1 LESNQNR
8 RAIVEENVIF
18 NELSGKTLASR
29 VAVVV
34 AGVISPLGFGLNE
47 TLTSLR
53 TSKDCISPV
62 TRFDVEKCRCKTAGQ
77 ISDERLL
84 GQPRNGRKN
93 ERLHRATRMMI
104 AVLEEAFGQDPGFT
118 PQLTVIGTTSGGMS
132 FGEDYYRALHRHRG
146 LQHSP
151 GWIANYPPQKP
162 VIDAQHAFG
171 ISAPCQVIAN
181 ACASGTNAIGHAF
194 ECVRSGK
201 YQQVLTGGYDALSE
215 LVFVGFDSLQ
225 AATPEKCRPF
235 DRDRSG
241 MVLGEGAAV
250 LALENLESARARRA
264 HVLAEIIGYGI
275 STDNHHLTQPDPSG
289 SGPRRAM
296 EQALQS
302 ANRSAEE
309 VDYINAHGTATTFN
323 DAAEGKAIAELF
335 GKVPVS
341 STKSMI
347 GHSLGAAGAIE
358 AVICLAALKAQFLPP
373 NINFRNPDPD
383 LDLNIVANTARDA
396 QIDIVLSN
404 SFGFGGTNASI
415 LIQKVAA

>member
-1 LESNQNR
+1 M
-8 RAIVEENVIF
+8 IF
-18 NELSGKTLASR
+18 NELSGKTPASR
-29 VAVVV
+29 VAVVA
-34 AGVISPLGFGLNE
+34 AGVISPLGIGLNE

-53 TSKDCISPV
+53 GSKDCISPV
-62 TRFDVEKCRCKTAGQ
+62 ARFDVEKCRCKTAGQ

-84 GQPRNGRKN
+84 GQPRDGRKN

-104 AVLEEAFGQDPGFT
+104 AVFEEAFGQDPGFT
-118 PQLTVIGTTSGGMS
+118 PQLTVVGTTSGGMS
-132 FGEDYYRALHRHRG
+132 FGEDYYRALHRRRG
-146 LQHSP
+146 LRHSP

-162 VIDAQHAFG
+162 VIHAQHAFG

-264 HVLAEIIGYGI
+264 CVLAEIIGYGI

-396 QIDIVLSN
+396 RIDIVLSN

>member
-8 RAIVEENVIF
+8 GAIVEENVIF

-29 VAVVV
+29 VAVVA

-53 TSKDCISPV
+53 TGKDCISPV
-62 TRFDVEKCRCKTAGQ
+62 TRFDIEKCRCKTAGQ

-84 GQPRNGRKN
+84 RQPRNGRKN

-104 AVLEEAFGQDPGFT
+104 AVFEEAFGQDPGFT

-146 LQHSP
+146 LRHSP

-162 VIDAQHAFG
+162 VIHAQHAFG

-264 HVLAEIIGYGI
+264 RVLAEIIGYGI

-396 QIDIVLSN
+396 QIVIVLSN

-415 LIQKVAA
+415 LIEKVAA